1 MKRSPLTVV
10 CFQRITTIAG
20 RKGRGE
26 MKRLGGFRGRVILLV
41 SGWKKRRKVSES
53 LQREREEDHLR
64 TILPSWYLSH
74 LS

>member
-1 MKRSPLTVV
+1 
-10 CFQRITTIAG
+10 
-20 RKGRGE
+20 
-26 MKRLGGFRGRVILLV
+26 MKRLGGFRGRVILRV